1 MTSTVS
7 EDVVRGAMKRMPEAA
22 ATQWLSNELLA
33 CVEPV
38 LSQPWILDIDS
49 TVKPVFGH
57 QQGAQ
62 IGYNPYT
69 PGRPSLVCH
78 SYFVANTRLCLGLE
92 VTSGKESASKHV
104 SPVTSKCTTRGRI
117 KVYHLGALVF

>member
-1 MTSTVS
+1 
-7 EDVVRGAMKRMPEAA
+7 MKRMPEVA

-62 IGYNPYT
+62 IGYNPHK
-69 PGRPSLVCH
+69 PGRPSLVYH
-78 SYFVANTRLCLGLE
+78 SYFMANTRLCLGM
-92 VTSGKESASKHV
+92 
-104 SPVTSKCTTRGRI
+104 
-117 KVYHLGALVF
+117 